1 MLNLEK
7 KTPKDVLKG
16 VLAWYEMLDPS
27 RRKNITLIG
36 GVAAIFAISSIIIVS
51 TSDNVPIR
59 AVQKTRKVEYTLFNG
74 KSPREVSIDA
84 LGGKIKKLTDDLSE
98 VRGTF
103 QRQDQ
108 KIKDAADLIEKR
120 TSEFDKRAE
129 DLARQSNE
137 VNQKLEEIK
146 SSLNAQV
153 PLMPITDKPSHR
165 SSNNGRPNKYDVQQE
180 LSGGSPPTIA
190 ESEVA
195 PESQPKIRV
204 VTASGEASKKNSKPG
219 SGEGV
224 DERKSNNKRITEFVN
239 IKKTSGTDGAPDM
252 FLPAGSILS
261 GTLVTGLDA
270 PTSNQSRQDPFPA
283 LLRVKHEAILPNRY
297 RMDIR
302 ECFLIASGYG
312 DLSAERAY
320 MRAERISCVK
330 KDGAVIESTVD
341 AYSVGEDGKA
351 GVRGRLVSKNGQII
365 GNALLSGFVSGITHA
380 FAPQKVQ
387 SLNTRVAPGESQPFQ
402 YPSPEMLGGQALM
415 GGVKGAAEQIADY
428 YLEMAKNMFPI
439 IEVDAGRKV
448 DFIMVRGM
456 SLTPKSK
463 SHQSNQ
469 GANLQGGYRD
479 LNNIYSRNQPGSNPD
494 AMAGNIMNS
503 MLTGRSG
510 RRGPSTGQSGSY
522 WDTGSTNYDYYNR

>member
-1 MLNLEK
+1 MLNLDK
-7 KTPKDVLKG
+7 KNPKDALRG
-16 VLAWYEMLDPS
+16 LLAWYEMLAPS
-27 RRKNITLIG
+27 RRKKITLIG
-36 GVAAIFAISSIIIVS
+36 GVAAIFAIAAIIITS
-51 TSDNVPIR
+51 TSDNAPRKSI
-59 AVQKTRKVEYTLFNG
+59 QKTRKVEYTLFNG

-84 LGGKIKKLTDDLSE
+84 LGGKIKKLTEDLSE

-108 KIKDAADLIEKR
+108 KIKDASELIEKR
-120 TSEFDKRAE
+120 SSELDKRTE
-129 DLARQSNE
+129 DLARQTHE

-146 SSLNAQV
+146 NSLNSQV
-153 PLMPITDKPSHR
+153 PLIPITDKPAGR
-165 SSNNGRPNKYDVQQE
+165 SGNNGKSNKYDAQRE
-180 LSGGSPPTIA
+180 LSGGPQPTIA
-190 ESEVA
+190 ESDIA

-204 VTASGEASKKNSKPG
+204 VTASGEDSKKNGKSVNDGGNVGGKKPGEKKITEYVNISKP
-219 SGEGV
+219 SG
-224 DERKSNNKRITEFVN
+224 K
-239 IKKTSGTDGAPDM
+239 DGAPDM

-330 KDGAVIESTVD
+330 KDGSVIEAAMD

-365 GNALLSGFVSGITHA
+365 GNALLSGFVSGITQA

-387 SLNTRVAPGESQPFQ
+387 SYQRSLTQGESQPFQ
-402 YPSPEMLGGQALM
+402 YPSPEMLAGQAVM

-428 YLEMAKNMFPI
+428 YLEMAKNIFPI

-448 DFIMVRGM
+448 DFIMIRGM

-463 SHQSNQ
+463 SNQ
-469 GANLQGGYRD
+469 GTNLQGGTRNI
-479 LNNIYSRNQPGSNPD
+479 NNVYSGNQDGMSGMPGNMMS
-494 AMAGNIMNS
+494 G
-503 MLTGRSG
+503 MLSGRGG
-510 RRGPSTGQSGSY
+510 RRGPQAGQSIDS
-522 WDTGSTNYDYYNR
+522 WDTGSNYYGR